1 MAAITITAANVGI
14 ASSSSTEAGIAGETV
29 SHGQPGY
36 RASDGKWYKASKAS
50 LVASQASGIFMGAA
64 SADEPVSILVGDN
77 KDIKYGSGVFT
88 AGVTYA
94 VGTSGAIIPIGDLAT
109 GDWKTLI
116 GTARTSSVLRTKF
129 DPTGIQM
136 P

>member
-14 ASSSSTEAGIAGETV
+14 ASNVPTESGIAGETV
-29 SHGQPGY
+29 THGLAAY
-36 RASDGKWYKASKAS
+36 KASDGKWYKASKAS

-64 SADEPVSILVGDN
+64 SADEPVLIVTGDG
-77 KDIKYGSGVFT
+77 KDVKYGTGVFT
-88 AGVTYA
+88 VGATYA
-94 VGTSGAIIPIGDLAT
+94 VGASGAIIPIGDLTT

-129 DPTGIQM
+129 DATGVQL